1 MLTSLY
7 IKNFTL
13 IEETKFEPGSSLN
26 IITGETGA
34 GKTIMLDA
42 LGLTLGHRADP
53 KSVGTK
59 GKAIIEA
66 EYNIDTLGLE
76 IFFESHDLDYEKS
89 LRIRREITAEG
100 KSRAFVNDTPT
111 TLSVLSQLGGYLIE
125 IHTQNSTYDFK
136 SSASKL
142 GIVDDYGQN
151 EKRLNIYQKAFSF
164 LKETK
169 RKLNQLEHQKSSLS
183 KEQDY
188 TDFLLQELIELNPN
202 ALSDKDIEEKIDTLG
217 NAEEIS
223 NIAGQSAFSLDGNE
237 QSILSKISKMKAEIR
252 NFTSMNASLNE
263 VWERLDSNLIEL
275 RDISDLLQKIADE
288 TESDPE
294 ELSRLNERFTQLQS
308 LLRKHDARSIEE
320 LVQVKVDLEEKS
332 FNSQNIDQLIQEAQS
347 ELLHAEEDCI
357 KLAKSL
363 HTERAAAAEKLS
375 NLVQLELKRL
385 EIKDAKFSIQFHFDA
400 KNLNSNGG
408 DTAQFMFSA
417 NAGRAVGSIE
427 KSASGGELSRVFFC
441 IKSILAHK
449 VQLPTLIF
457 DEADTGVSG
466 EVAQRMGILME
477 EMGQKHQVI
486 AITHLPQVAS
496 KGDHHY
502 HVSKS
507 STVNSSS
514 SHIKEQTEVQRIQIL
529 AEMMQ
534 GRNPDTAAQEAA
546 RNLLHSI

>member
-1 MLTSLY
+1 MLASLY

-13 IEETKFEPGSSLN
+13 IEETKFEPGSGLN

-53 KSVGTK
+53 KSVGK
-59 GKAIIEA
+59 NGKAIIEA
-66 EYNIDTLGLE
+66 EYNIDALGLE
-76 IFFESHDLDYEKS
+76 SFFEEHNLDFEKL

-151 EKRLNIYQKAFSF
+151 EEQLNNYQKAFSF
-164 LKETK
+164 LKETR
-169 RKLNQLEHQKSSLS
+169 RKLDQLEQQKSSLS

-188 TDFLLQELIELNPN
+188 TDFLLQELIELNPDV
-202 ALSDKDIEEKIDTLG
+202 LSDKDIEEKIDTLG

-237 QSILSKISKMKAEIR
+237 QSILSKISEIKAELR
-252 NFTSMNASLNE
+252 NFTSMNASLKE
-263 VWERLDSNLIEL
+263 ALERLDSNLIEL
-275 RDISDLLQKIADE
+275 RDISDLLQKTADE
-288 TESDPE
+288 TEANPE
-294 ELSRLNERFTQLQS
+294 ELSRLNERFTQIQS
-308 LLRKHDARSIEE
+308 LFRKHNIKSIEA
-320 LVQVKVDLEEKS
+320 LVQVKDELEEKS
-332 FNSQNIDQLIQEAQS
+332 FNSQNIDRLIQEAQS
-347 ELLHAEEDCI
+347 EMLHAEEDCI
-357 KLAKSL
+357 KMATTL
-363 HTERAAAAEKLS
+363 HTAREKAAEKLS
-375 NLVQLELKRL
+375 HLVQIELKRL
-385 EIKDAKFSIQFHFDA
+385 EIKDAIFSIELDFDA
-400 KNLNSNGG
+400 DNLNSNGG
-408 DTAQFMFSA
+408 DIAQFMFSA
-417 NAGRAVGSIE
+417 NAGRAAGSIE

-477 EMGQKHQVI
+477 EIGEKHQVI

-496 KGDHHY
+496 KGVHHY
-502 HVSKS
+502 HVSKF
-507 STVNSSS
+507 STADSSS
-514 SHIKEQTEVQRIQIL
+514 SRIKEQTEAQRIQIL

-534 GRNPDTAAQEAA
+534 GRNPDAAAQEAA
-546 RNLLHSI
+546 KNLLHSI

>member
-1 MLTSLY
+1 MLASLY

-53 KSVGTK
+53 KSVGTN

-66 EYNIDTLGLE
+66 EYNIDALGLE
-76 IFFESHDLDYEKS
+76 SFFEEHDLDFEKS

-111 TLSVLSQLGGYLIE
+111 TLSVLSQLGGNLIE

-151 EKRLNIYQKAFSF
+151 GELLNNYQKAFSF

-169 RKLNQLEHQKSSLS
+169 RKLDQLEQQKTSLS

-237 QSILSKISKMKAEIR
+237 QSILSKISEIKAELR
-252 NFTSMNASLNE
+252 NFTSMNASLKE
-263 VWERLDSNLIEL
+263 ALERLDSNLIEL
-275 RDISDLLQKIADE
+275 RDISDLLQKTADE
-288 TESDPE
+288 TEANPE
-294 ELSRLNERFTQLQS
+294 ELSRLNERFTQIQS
-308 LLRKHDARSIEE
+308 LFRKHNTKSIEA
-320 LVQVKVDLEEKS
+320 LVQVKDELEEKS
-332 FNSQNIDQLIQEAQS
+332 FNSQNIDRLIQEAQS
-347 ELLHAEEDCI
+347 E
-357 KLAKSL
+357 
-363 HTERAAAAEKLS
+363 
-375 NLVQLELKRL
+375 
-385 EIKDAKFSIQFHFDA
+385 
-400 KNLNSNGG
+400 
-408 DTAQFMFSA
+408 M
-417 NAGRAVGSIE
+417 
-427 KSASGGELSRVFFC
+427 
-441 IKSILAHK
+441 
-449 VQLPTLIF
+449 
-457 DEADTGVSG
+457 
-466 EVAQRMGILME
+466 
-477 EMGQKHQVI
+477 
-486 AITHLPQVAS
+486 
-496 KGDHHY
+496 
-502 HVSKS
+502 
-507 STVNSSS
+507 
-514 SHIKEQTEVQRIQIL
+514 
-529 AEMMQ
+529 
-534 GRNPDTAAQEAA
+534 
-546 RNLLHSI
+546 